1 MMRKA
6 VTVILAAVV
15 AVSAH
20 GATERIEATI
30 ERTLATEDGR
40 LGGCM
45 AWLSQK
51 PYDLGLACHQGN
63 NWVTFDCVGDY
74 VSKAAAQRLFDT
86 AQVAQ
91 LTGRNVMV
99 IVDDS
104 RKHGH
109 FCLAY
114 RVDLLD
120 AAAE

>member
-1 MMRKA
+1 MIRTA
-6 VTVILAAVV
+6 TAVV
-15 AVSAH
+15 AALVSVSAL
-20 GATERIEATI
+20 GAAERIETTI

-45 AWLSQK
+45 AWLAQK
-51 PYDLGLACHQGN
+51 PYDLGLDCHQGN
-63 NWVTFDCVGDY
+63 NWVTLDCAGEY
-74 VSKAAAQRLFDT
+74 LSKAAAQRLFDT

-91 LTGRNVMV
+91 LTGRDVMV

-114 RVDLLD
+114 RIDLLNV
-120 AAAE
+120 AE

>member
-1 MMRKA
+1 MRR
-6 VTVILAAVV
+6 TGIVV
-15 AVSAH
+15 AVLVSVSAL
-20 GATERIEATI
+20 GAEERIETTV
-30 ERTLATEDGR
+30 ERTLATEDGS

-63 NWVTFDCVGDY
+63 NWVTFDCAGKY

-91 LTGRNVMV
+91 LTGRDVRV

-109 FCLAY
+109 FCLAS

-120 AAAE
+120 AAE

>member
-1 MMRKA
+1 MTSKA
-6 VTVILAAVV
+6 MVAALLS
-15 AVSAH
+15 VSAL
-20 GATERIEATI
+20 GAEERIETTI

-63 NWVTFDCVGDY
+63 NWVTLDCAGEY
-74 VSKAAAQRLFDT
+74 LSKAAAQRLFDAAQA
-86 AQVAQ
+86 AQV
-91 LTGRNVMV
+91 GERNVMV

-104 RKHGH
+104 RTHGQ

-114 RVDLLD
+114 RIDLLD
-120 AAAE
+120 AAE